1 VVGGGGFYGCLDL
14 ADTDLLSRMPT
25 IGVRVDLKRD
35 G

>member
-1 VVGGGGFYGCLDL
+1 MCPAQGLDL

-25 IGVRVDLKRD
+25 IGVQVDLKRD